1 MLYWSYLT
9 MTMPPNHQRIGI
21 DRSAGVTWP
30 GLRGWTRGASN
41 PSVVEPARRRFV
53 KTFSYAF
60 CFFRRPLASSTYA
73 DFPHLGQS
81 CRGLPPSGNRA
92 MMTEHNHAVQPDT
105 AATWQI
111 SGSHPQ
117 PESGNLRKV
126 RREAAGFNKALEPT
140 ADGAVRSAIAV
151 HVASRRWLSFF
162 R

>member
-1 MLYWSYLT
+1 M
-9 MTMPPNHQRIGI
+9 MPNHQRMELTGA
-21 DRSAGVTWP
+21 RVSCPNCREVSS
-30 GLRGWTRGASN
+30 RGASI

-53 KTFSYAF
+53 NAFSYAF
-60 CFFRRPLASSTYA
+60 CFFRRPVASSTYA

-81 CRGLPPSGNRA
+81 CRGLPPSENRA
-92 MMTEHNHAVQPDT
+92 MMTEPDHAVQPNT

-117 PESGNLRKV
+117 PESGNLRQA
-126 RREAAGFNKALEPT
+126 RRAAAGFNKTLEPT
-140 ADGAVRSAIAV
+140 AVGVFSSAIAV